1 MQLIFIDQTLKKM
14 KKLLL
19 ICCLLIGTMA
29 SSQAQTKIAGT
40 ADPVEKSKA
49 LQKELK
55 LTDVQTK
62 KIAAVYKSS
71 SEKFEKIKAEE
82 HGNTNKMT
90 TRIAPLRAE
99 TIKKI
104 KGVLTPAQAVK
115 YDKLVKDPKQA
126 GNGWSDGW
134 SSTASS

>member
-14 KKLLL
+14 KRILL
-19 ICCLLIGTMA
+19 ICCLLIGTIA
-29 SSQAQTKIAGT
+29 ASQAQTKMAGA
-40 ADPVEKSKA
+40 ADPVAKA
-49 LQKELK
+49 KGLQKELK
-55 LTDVQTK
+55 LTDEQTT

-71 SEKFEKIKAEE
+71 SEKFEKINLEE

-90 TRIAPLRAE
+90 SRIAPLRAE

-104 KGVLTPAQAVK
+104 KSVLTPAQTVK